1 MSEEIKLTLKDSLK
15 NLIEKNTVISFDIF
29 DTLVFRPFLRPIDV
43 FYQMEYDLQVHGFAQ
58 ERIRAEMT
66 KREQIING
74 GKDVEITFE
83 DIYTEIDS
91 KYKDLS
97 SVELEYEL
105 KYCLP
110 NPIMIEIYQYAIAYK
125 KHVAITSDMYLPAS
139 TIRNILN
146 KAGVFDYEHLLLS
159 CDQKISKADKSSYR
173 YLKKLYSSINN
184 NNILHIGDNYQT
196 DYLNA
201 QEEGINTFHYE
212 NVHEQLIKKSFLTQE
227 FFNNIFEK
235 NDLAFSRYYGFL
247 SIQYALNLEQ
257 NDIKKLAA
265 EIVLPI
271 VTSFNQELYQYCLKN
286 DINKI
291 LFASRDGYIF
301 KENFDQCFKT
311 ENIQTQKLYVSRRV
325 CVLPVMEFDSIN
337 DYSTWAQGMENTTPL
352 ELWENLEIED
362 EKLKLSFLN
371 FATLGDRSTHHGVMT
386 IYENFFR
393 EYGYFLKKKYKQES
407 STLMKYLESLDYFS
421 HKTVVVELGWSGS
434 LQNAIHKLASN
445 HGKIVFPKWYYLATR
460 DDAHIRIKK
469 DTEGYLMNL
478 GQPKYLQKVI
488 GSGVD
493 FLELLFTA
501 PCYGV
506 KFLQWKDNILIE
518 PQFFEKNEEEDK
530 RIEISKEIY
539 KECSFCIK
547 NYLDFHNDFMP
558 LTKVTQQNILID
570 YVENL
575 DTHSRELFSE
585 IKTSANFKNTNYQ
598 PLYYEKLK
606 VEK

>member
-1 MSEEIKLTLKDSLK
+1 MTKEINIPLQQSLK
-15 NLIEKNTVISFDIF
+15 NLITQNSVISFDIF
-29 DTLVFRPFLRPIDV
+29 DTLIYRPFLRPIDV

-110 NPIMIEIYQYAIAYK
+110 NPMMIEMYQYAITCK
-125 KHVAITSDMYLPAS
+125 KHVVIASDMYLPANA
-139 TIRNILN
+139 IRNILN

-201 QEEGINTFHYE
+201 KEEGINTFHYE
-212 NVHEQLIKKSFLTQE
+212 NIHEQFIKKSFLTQE
-227 FFNNIFEK
+227 FFNKIFIK
-235 NDLAFSRYYGFL
+235 NDLAFSRYFGSL
-247 SIQYALNLEQ
+247 AIQYASNFEQ

-407 STLMKYLESLDYFS
+407 ITLMKYLESLDYFS

-460 DDAHIRIKK
+460 DDAHIRIKN
-469 DTEGYLMNL
+469 DAEGYLMHFGQFQHLQNL
-478 GQPKYLQKVI
+478 I
-488 GSGVD
+488 RSAVD

-506 KFLQWKDNILIE
+506 KYLKLKDNILIE
-518 PQFFEKNEEEDK
+518 PQYFEKNDKEDK
-530 RIEISKEIY
+530 RIKISQQIFEAISFYTQSYSNIY
-539 KECSFCIK
+539 H
-547 NYLDFHNDFMP
+547 DFIS
-558 LTKVTQQNILID
+558 LQKVIQQDILIN
-570 YVENL
+570 YIENL
-575 DTHSRELFSE
+575 ENHSLQLFSE
-585 IKTSANFKNTNYQ
+585 IETSANFQNTNYKS
-598 PLYYEKLK
+598 LYYEKLK